1 MSTDEKRLFI
11 LSPGPHLSYDDSV
24 EKIMWR
30 VVIALLPALGW
41 GIWSFGLAALRV
53 TAACVVSCLVVE
65 AVVQKLLRKEVAVKD
80 GSAVVTGILLAFNL
94 PSGVPLWMTAIGSF
108 VAIAIA
114 KHAFGGLGCNIF
126 NPALIGR
133 AFLMASYPVRMTSWR
148 PYGAWDNVTGATPL
162 GIIKE
167 KLAIPLPS
175 YMDMFL
181 GRTGGCIG
189 ETSTLLLLLGAVFL
203 LIKGDIT
210 WHTPVSFLG
219 GLALMSWLSGRD
231 PLFAILAGGAV
242 LGACFMATD
251 MVTIPIS
258 GKGRL
263 IFGAGCGLVT
273 GVIRAWG
280 GYPEG
285 VCYSILLM
293 NAFTPLIDRYTQPR
307 RFGSRTKGNDK

>member
-1 MSTDEKRLFI
+1 MSVDEKRLFI
-11 LSPGPHLSYDDSV
+11 LSPGPHLSSKESV

-41 GIWSFGLAALRV
+41 GVWSFGLAALSV
-53 TAACVVSCLVVE
+53 TAVCVASCVAVE
-65 AVVQKLLRKEVAVKD
+65 AAVQKLLRKEVTVSD

-94 PSGVPLWMTAIGSF
+94 PPGMPLWMTAVGSF

-114 KHAFGGLGCNIF
+114 KHAFGGLGYNIF

-133 AFLMASYPVRMTSWR
+133 AFLMASYPVQMTRWR

-162 GIIKE
+162 GIVKE

-181 GRTGGCIG
+181 GRIGGCIG
-189 ETSTLLLLLGAVFL
+189 ETSTLLLLLGAIFL
-203 LIKGDIT
+203 LVKSDIT
-210 WHTPVSFLG
+210 WHAPVSFLG
-219 GLALMSWLSGRD
+219 ALALMSRLSGRD

-251 MVTIPIS
+251 MVTVPIS

-263 IFGAGCGLVT
+263 VFGAGCGLIT

-293 NAFTPLIDRYTQPR
+293 NAFTPIIDRYTQPR
-307 RFGSRTKGNDK
+307 RFGSRTRRD

>member
-11 LSPGPHLSYDDSV
+11 LSPGPHLSSDESV

-30 VVIALLPALGW
+30 VVVALLPALGW
-41 GIWSFGLAALRV
+41 GIWSFGLAALYV
-53 TAACVVSCLVVE
+53 TAACVVSCVVIE
-65 AVVQKLLRKEVAVKD
+65 AVVQKLLGKGVTVSD

-94 PSGVPLWMTAIGSF
+94 SPGVPLWMTAVGSF

-114 KHAFGGLGCNIF
+114 KHAFGGLGYNIF

-148 PYGAWDNVTGATPL
+148 LYGAWDNVTGATPL

-175 YMDMFL
+175 YTDMFL
-181 GRTGGCIG
+181 GRIGGCIG

-203 LIKGDIT
+203 LVKGDIT

-263 IFGAGCGLVT
+263 IFGASCGLIT
-273 GVIRAWG
+273 GVIRVWG

-285 VCYSILLM
+285 VCYAILLM
-293 NAFTPLIDRYTQPR
+293 NAFTPIIDRYTQPR
-307 RFGSRTKGNDK
+307 RFGNRTRRD

>member
-1 MSTDEKRLFI
+1 MSADDQRLFI
-11 LSPGPHLSYDDSV
+11 LSPGPHLSSDESV
-24 EKIMWR
+24 ERIMWR
-30 VVIALLPALGW
+30 VTIALLPALGW

-53 TAACVVSCLVVE
+53 TAACVVSCVVVE
-65 AVVQKLLRKEVAVKD
+65 AIVQRLLRKQVTVSD
-80 GSAVVTGILLAFNL
+80 GSAVVTGLLLAFNL
-94 PSGVPLWMTAIGSF
+94 PPGVPLWMPAVGSG

-114 KHAFGGLGCNIF
+114 KHAFGGLGYNIF

-133 AFLMASYPVRMTSWR
+133 AFLMASYPVQMTTWR

-162 GIIKE
+162 GIVKE
-167 KLAIPLPS
+167 KLAIQLPS

-181 GRTGGCIG
+181 GRIGGCIG
-189 ETSTLLLLLGAVFL
+189 ETSTLLLLLGAAFL
-203 LIKGDIT
+203 LVKSDIT

-219 GLALMSWLSGRD
+219 ALALMSWLSGRD

-251 MVTIPIS
+251 MVTVPIS
-258 GKGRL
+258 GRGRL
-263 IFGAGCGLVT
+263 IFGGGCGVIT

-285 VCYSILLM
+285 VCYAILLM
-293 NAFTPLIDRYTQPR
+293 NAFTPVIDRYTPPR
-307 RFGSRTKGNDK
+307 RFGSRAKRS